1 VFDLAIENSGKLR
14 KANGKFTD
22 VRAYEEKK
30 KSLFKGL
37 RKHYEHE
44 IIAEV
49 AQEEAQ
55 RIRGLWD
62 KNGRNCTIVHN
73 DGRLENC
80 SPFENLPKLEF
91 TRSKKL
97 RE

>member
-1 VFDLAIENSGKLR
+1 MFDLVIENSGKLR

-49 AQEEAQ
+49 AQEEAK
-55 RIRGLWD
+55 RIRGLWEQND
-62 KNGRNCTIVHN
+62 RNCTIIHN

-80 SPFENLPKLEF
+80 SPFENLPKPDF
-91 TRSKKL
+91 VRTKKP